1 MKLIG
6 EHKEIAGQLVRYG
19 VDRRPREH
27 RQYRRLLGAGG
38 ERHGSRISPGRSA
51 SLAAVLVGYVVHSRW
66 SFRGHG
72 RRDNLARTGGRFF
85 AVSLVSFALNQLW
98 VWLLV
103 SHFAPAALG
112 ALPARARGDAADR
125 LLAQPPLGVRMSDA
139 PVLTLIAPVKDEEEA
154 IAPFLARVAP
164 ILDGLFADGAWEI
177 LFVDDGSE
185 DETLAAILK
194 APSAPTRASGRCRC
208 RAISARRRR

>member
-19 VDRRPREH
+19 LTGGLASLVNIGV
-27 RQYRRLLGAGG
+27 YWVLAAGG
-38 ERHGSRISPGRSA
+38 MDPNLAWTIGY
-51 SLAAVLVGYVVHSRW
+51 LAAVAVGYVVHSRW

-103 SHFAPAALG
+103 REL
-112 ALPARARGDAADR
+112 ALPLWAPYP
-125 LLAQPPLGVRMSDA
+125 LVLGVT
-139 PVLTLIAPVKDEEEA
+139 PLIIFSLNRRWV
-154 IAPFLARVAP
+154 
-164 ILDGLFADGAWEI
+164 FA
-177 LFVDDGSE
+177 
-185 DETLAAILK
+185 
-194 APSAPTRASGRCRC
+194 
-208 RAISARRRR
+208 